1 MGLPNA
7 RILVVDDERSMREFL
22 EIFLRRE
29 GYDVSTAED
38 VDTALAYLESDEI
51 DLVIT
56 DMQMPEKTG
65 LDLILEAREISPDTA
80 MIVVTAFGTTDS
92 AISAMREGACD
103 YLTKPFKVDE
113 LRIVIE
119 KALEKKLLSNENRR
133 LKEELRGQSRSRDII
148 GHSRVMQ
155 EVHELIGQVAETK
168 TNVLVCGESGTGKE
182 LVARAIHD
190 QSPRS
195 ENPFVAINC
204 GAIHENLLE
213 SELFG
218 HVKGAFTGAIQ
229 NKDGLF
235 EAATGG
241 TLFLDEIGELS
252 HPLQVKLLRAIQEKS
267 IRRVGDTVD
276 RKVDVRIVSA
286 TNRRLEEE
294 VAAGRFREDVYY
306 RLNVIQLTLPPLRDR
321 PEDIPL
327 LAQHFIRRFSD
338 EIGKEVEGMDGEAF
352 DMLATYG
359 FPGNV
364 RELENLIERA
374 VALARGPV
382 IGTDLLPPTV
392 TANPAAAGP
401 ISRIDD
407 EGVDLDALVATYE
420 RSLLLESLSK
430 TGGIKKK
437 AARLLGIS
445 FRSFRYR
452 LEKLEIEDAKL
463 EGRGCGL
470 TSRLRGVQGTR

>member
-1 MGLPNA
+1 MASPKA
-7 RILVVDDERSMREFL
+7 RLLVVDDEQSMREFL
-22 EIFLRRE
+22 EGFLRRE
-29 GYDVSTAED
+29 GYDVSTAAD
-38 VDTALAYLESDEI
+38 VDTALSYLESDEI

-65 LDLILEAREISPDTA
+65 IDLIIETRELSPETA
-80 MIVVTAFGTTDS
+80 MIVVTGFGTTDG

-103 YLTKPFKVDE
+103 YLTKPFKVEE
-113 LRIVIE
+113 LRIVIA

-133 LKEELRGQSRSRDII
+133 LKEEHPSQSRSRNII

-168 TNVLVCGESGTGKE
+168 TNVLVYGESGTGKE

-195 ENPFVAINC
+195 GKPFVAINC
-204 GAIHENLLE
+204 GAIPENLIE

-218 HVKGAFTGAIQ
+218 HVKGAFTGALQ

-252 HPLQVKLLRAIQEKS
+252 HPLQVKLLRALQEKS
-267 IRRVGDTVD
+267 IRRVGDTAD
-276 RKVDVRIVSA
+276 RKIDVRIVSA
-286 TNRRLEEE
+286 TNRRLEDE

-327 LAQHFIRRFSD
+327 LAQHFIRRFAD

-352 DMLATYG
+352 DMLSTYG

-382 IGTDLLPPTV
+382 IGTSLLPPTV
-392 TANPAAAGP
+392 TANPSASAGP
-401 ISRIDD
+401 ISRIGD
-407 EGVDLDALVATYE
+407 EGVDLEALVATYE
-420 RSLLLESLSK
+420 RSLLTEALSK
-430 TGGIKKK
+430 TGGIKKR

-452 LEKLEIEDAKL
+452 LEKLEVGGAKL
-463 EGRGCGL
+463 ED
-470 TSRLRGVQGTR
+470 

>member
-1 MGLPNA
+1 MTSTKA
-7 RILVVDDERSMREFL
+7 RILVVDDEQSMREFL
-22 EIFLRRE
+22 EIFLHRE
-29 GYDVSTAED
+29 GYDVSTAVD
-38 VDTALAYLESDEI
+38 VDTALAYLGSDEI
-51 DLVIT
+51 DLMIT
-56 DMQMPEKTG
+56 DMQMTEKAGLGFIREAHELSPE
-65 LDLILEAREISPDTA
+65 TA
-80 MIVVTAFGTTDS
+80 MIVVTGFGATDS

-103 YLTKPFKVDE
+103 YVTKPFKVDE
-113 LRIVIE
+113 LRIVLE
-119 KALEKKLLSNENRR
+119 KALEKKLLSNENLR
-133 LKEELRGQSRSRDII
+133 LKEELHSQSRSRNII
-148 GHSRVMQ
+148 GNSRVMQ
-155 EVHELIGQVAETK
+155 DVHELIGQVAETK
-168 TNVLVCGESGTGKE
+168 TNVLVYGESGTGKE

-195 ENPFVAINC
+195 KKPFVAINC
-204 GAIHENLLE
+204 GAIPENLLE

-218 HVKGAFTGAIQ
+218 HVKGAFTGAVQ

-267 IRRVGDTVD
+267 IRRVGDTAD
-276 RKVDVRIVSA
+276 RKIDVRIVSA
-286 TNRRLEEE
+286 TNRRLEDE

-327 LAQHFIRRFSD
+327 LAQHFIRRFAD

-352 DMLATYG
+352 DVLSTYG

-382 IGTDLLPPTV
+382 IGTALLPPTV
-392 TANPAAAGP
+392 TANPPAAP

-407 EGVDLDALVATYE
+407 EGVDLEALVATYE
-420 RSLLLESLSK
+420 RSLLSEALSNA
-430 TGGIKKK
+430 GGIKKK

-452 LEKLEIEDAKL
+452 LEKLEVEDAKL
-463 EGRGCGL
+463 EN
-470 TSRLRGVQGTR
+470 

>member
-1 MGLPNA
+1 MASPKA
-7 RILVVDDERSMREFL
+7 RLLVVDDEQSMREFL
-22 EIFLRRE
+22 ESFLRRE
-29 GYDVSTAED
+29 GYDVSTAAD
-38 VDTALAYLESDEI
+38 VDTALSYLESDEI

-65 LDLILEAREISPDTA
+65 LDLILEARELSPETA
-80 MIVVTAFGTTDS
+80 MVMITGFGTTDS
-92 AISAMREGACD
+92 AISAMREGAYD

-119 KALEKKLLSNENRR
+119 KALEKKLLSNENHR
-133 LKEELRGQSRSRDII
+133 LKEELRSQSRSRNII

-155 EVHELIGQVAETK
+155 EVYELIGQVAETK
-168 TNVLVCGESGTGKE
+168 TNVLVYGESGTGKE

-195 ENPFVAINC
+195 GKPFVAINC
-204 GAIHENLLE
+204 GAIPENLIE

-218 HVKGAFTGAIQ
+218 HVKGAFTGALQ

-252 HPLQVKLLRAIQEKS
+252 HPLQVKLLRALQEKS
-267 IRRVGDTVD
+267 IRRVGDTAD
-276 RKVDVRIVSA
+276 RKIDVRIVSA
-286 TNRRLEEE
+286 TNRRLEDE

-327 LAQHFIRRFSD
+327 LAQHFIRRFAD

-352 DMLATYG
+352 DMLSTYG

-382 IGTDLLPPTV
+382 IGTALLPPTV
-392 TANPAAAGP
+392 TANPSAGP

-407 EGVDLDALVATYE
+407 EGVDLEALVATYE
-420 RSLLLESLSK
+420 RSLLSEALSK

-452 LEKLEIEDAKL
+452 LEKLGLEDAT
-463 EGRGCGL
+463 RGD
-470 TSRLRGVQGTR
+470 

>member
-1 MGLPNA
+1 MSPPKA
-7 RILVVDDERSMREFL
+7 RLLVVDDEQSMREFL
-22 EIFLRRE
+22 ESFLRRE
-29 GYDVSTAED
+29 GYDVSTAAD

-65 LDLILEAREISPDTA
+65 IDLIIETRELSPETA
-80 MIVVTAFGTTDS
+80 MIVVTGFGTTDS
-92 AISAMREGACD
+92 AISAMREGAYD

-119 KALEKKLLSNENRR
+119 KALEKKLLSNENHR
-133 LKEELRGQSRSRDII
+133 LKEELRSQSRSRNII

-168 TNVLVCGESGTGKE
+168 TNVLVYGESGTGKE

-195 ENPFVAINC
+195 GKPFVAINC
-204 GAIHENLLE
+204 GAIPENLIE

-218 HVKGAFTGAIQ
+218 HVKGAFTGALQ

-252 HPLQVKLLRAIQEKS
+252 HPLQVKLLRALQEKS
-267 IRRVGDTVD
+267 IRRVGDTAD
-276 RKVDVRIVSA
+276 RKIDVRIVSA
-286 TNRRLEEE
+286 TNRRLEDE

-327 LAQHFIRRFSD
+327 LAQHFIRRFAD

-352 DMLATYG
+352 DMLSTYG

-382 IGTDLLPPTV
+382 IGTALLPPTV
-392 TANPAAAGP
+392 TANPSTGP

-407 EGVDLDALVATYE
+407 EGVDLEALVATYE
-420 RSLLLESLSK
+420 RSLLSEALSK

-452 LEKLEIEDAKL
+452 LEKLEVEGAKL
-463 EGRGCGL
+463 ED
-470 TSRLRGVQGTR
+470 

>member
-1 MGLPNA
+1 MASPKA
-7 RILVVDDERSMREFL
+7 RLLVVDDEQSMREFL
-22 EIFLRRE
+22 ESFLRRE
-29 GYDVSTAED
+29 GYDVSTAAD
-38 VDTALAYLESDEI
+38 VNTALSYLESDEI

-65 LDLILEAREISPDTA
+65 LDLILEARELSPETA
-80 MIVVTAFGTTDS
+80 MVMITGFGTTDS
-92 AISAMREGACD
+92 AISAMREGAYD

-119 KALEKKLLSNENRR
+119 KALEKKLLSNENHR
-133 LKEELRGQSRSRDII
+133 LKEELRSQSRSRNII

-155 EVHELIGQVAETK
+155 EVYELIGQVAETK
-168 TNVLVCGESGTGKE
+168 TNVLVYGESGTGKE

-195 ENPFVAINC
+195 GKPFVAINC
-204 GAIHENLLE
+204 GAIPENLIE

-218 HVKGAFTGAIQ
+218 HVKGAFTGALQ

-252 HPLQVKLLRAIQEKS
+252 HPLQVKLLRALQEKS
-267 IRRVGDTVD
+267 IRRVGDTAD
-276 RKVDVRIVSA
+276 RKIDVRIVSA
-286 TNRRLEEE
+286 TNRRLEDE

-352 DMLATYG
+352 DMLSTYG

-382 IGTDLLPPTV
+382 IGTALLPPTV
-392 TANPAAAGP
+392 TANPSAGP

-407 EGVDLDALVATYE
+407 EGVDLEALVATYE
-420 RSLLLESLSK
+420 RSLLSEALSK

-452 LEKLEIEDAKL
+452 LEKLGLEDAT
-463 EGRGCGL
+463 RGD
-470 TSRLRGVQGTR
+470 